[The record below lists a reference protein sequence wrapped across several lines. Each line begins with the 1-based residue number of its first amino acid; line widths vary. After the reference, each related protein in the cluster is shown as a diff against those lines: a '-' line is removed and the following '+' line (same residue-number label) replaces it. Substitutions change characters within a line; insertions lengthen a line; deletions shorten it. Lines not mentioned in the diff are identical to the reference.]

1 MSDYIPVYRQTGFLV
16 ISGGEMRK
24 RQKIILIMYMYAV
37 IFFGFIYVPY
47 LKHFPNGVSKFV
59 GHHLRVRFFALTTW
73 EKTVW
78 GPVTIDANLIIAE
91 LLAITAVTIVIFL
104 LFKSE

>member
-1 MSDYIPVYRQTGFLV
+1 
-16 ISGGEMRK
+16 MRK
-24 RQKIILIMYMYAV
+24 RQKIILVMYMYAV
-37 IFFGFIYVPY
+37 IIFGFIYVPY
-47 LKHFPNGVSKFV
+47 VKHLPGGMKQFV
-59 GHHLRVRFFALTTW
+59 GHHLRVRFFEITTW